1 VTNVDARTL
10 PLLEL
15 LHVAPGDPAAWL
27 RFLVALRDAISK
39 DVEVFFA
46 AQSQG
51 RVPGTLAG
59 SDSGILRV
67 QLDEVLRPSLPHPGL
82 LELPIGA
89 VQALG
94 AENPLSKSA
103 LFRDVLAPRG
113 LLPGPG
119 FVLVLERTERF
130 VMSAVL
136 VLPRSRGWKPRTSAR
151 ALLERLGPH
160 MVVARKLQ
168 IRLEDRR
175 RHADALISAFDHL
188 ALGVLFL
195 DENARVSYTNR
206 SASEMLGL
214 EAGFTDPASL
224 AAAAPDARTRAWQAV
239 LRSVRSEG
247 EEAFLYAHPE
257 DGRPLQ
263 VLGTPFAWGDDDPT
277 AKSRFARAVFIG
289 DAKALSGDPT
299 GLLRDLFGLTK
310 GEARLSLLLISG
322 CSVREAARILGVKE
336 STARSVLRT
345 VFTKTGTNRQ
355 AGLIRLLLTGPLG
368 GVRGRTAATTASTQG
383 RRSPSRE

>member
-51 RVPGTLAG
+51 RVAGMLAG
-59 SDSGILRV
+59 SDSGIRRV

-94 AENPLSKSA
+94 AENPLSTSA

-175 RHADALISAFDHL
+175 RHADALA
-188 ALGVLFL
+188 
-195 DENARVSYTNR
+195 R
-206 SASEMLGL
+206 SA
-214 EAGFTDPASL
+214 
-224 AAAAPDARTRAWQAV
+224 RR
-239 LRSVRSEG
+239 
-247 EEAFLYAHPE
+247 
-257 DGRPLQ
+257 
-263 VLGTPFAWGDDDPT
+263 
-277 AKSRFARAVFIG
+277 AKSASDCQNFPPP
-289 DAKALSGDPT
+289 KPT
-299 GLLRDLFGLTK
+299 
-310 GEARLSLLLISG
+310 SSP
-322 CSVREAARILGVKE
+322 
-336 STARSVLRT
+336 
-345 VFTKTGTNRQ
+345 
-355 AGLIRLLLTGPLG
+355 AG
-368 GVRGRTAATTASTQG
+368 TTACGCIADAPALQQ
-383 RRSPSRE
+383 RAPVLH

>member
-1 VTNVDARTL
+1 MSDLDARTL

-15 LHVAPGDPAAWL
+15 LHVAPGDSDAWL
-27 RFLVALRDAISK
+27 RFLAALRDAISK
-39 DVEVFFA
+39 DVEVLFA
-46 AQSQG
+46 AQPQG
-51 RVPGTLAG
+51 RSPGTLAG
-59 SDSGILRV
+59 SDSGIRRV
-67 QLDEVLRPSLPHPGL
+67 RLDEVLRPSLPHPGL

-89 VQALG
+89 VQPLG
-94 AENPLSKSA
+94 AENPLAKSV
-103 LFRDVLAPRG
+103 LFREVLAPRG

-119 FVLVLERTERF
+119 FVVVLERTERF
-130 VMSAVL
+130 VVSAVL
-136 VLPRSRGWKPRTSAR
+136 VLPRSRGWKLRPDAR

-214 EAGFTDPASL
+214 EAGFTDPAAL

-368 GVRGRTAATTASTQG
+368 GVRGRAAVPLASTRD
-383 RRSPSRE
+383 RRGASRK

>member
-1 VTNVDARTL
+1 MTDLDARTL

-15 LHVAPGDPAAWL
+15 LHAAPGDPDAWL

-39 DVEVFFA
+39 DVEALFA
-46 AQSQG
+46 AQPQENA
-51 RVPGTLAG
+51 PGTLAG
-59 SDSGILRV
+59 SGFGIRYV
-67 QLDEVLRPSLPHPGL
+67 SLDEVFRPSVPHPGL

-89 VQALG
+89 VQQLP
-94 AENPLSKSA
+94 AENPLCKSQ
-103 LFRDVLAPRG
+103 LFREVLAPQG

-119 FVLVLERTERF
+119 FVLVLERTARF
-130 VMSAVL
+130 VVSAVL
-136 VLPRSRGWKPRTSAR
+136 VLPRSRRWKPRAAAR

-160 MVVARKLQ
+160 MVLARKLQ
-168 IRLEDRR
+168 IRLEDRG
-175 RHADALISAFDHL
+175 RHADALISAFDRL

-322 CSVREAARILGVKE
+322 CTVQEAAGILGVKE

-345 VFTKTGTNRQ
+345 VFAKTGTNRQ

-368 GVRGRTAATTASTQG
+368 GVRGRTGAPLVSE
-383 RRSPSRE
+383 RRRRRPSRE